1 MASLAA
7 VCAGAGPTLVVLH
20 GFTQTAAS
28 MAPLVDRLASTRRV
42 VALDL
47 PGHGGSAEV
56 SADLEAAAALVV
68 AAADGDDFD
77 LVGYSLGGRVA
88 LHVACGRPPSL
99 RRTAVISASPG
110 ILDPEARRRR
120 LDADAAL
127 AAGLAADGDVDAFLA
142 RWLRNPLFATLPP
155 ERTGLEDRRAN
166 TAAGLADSLRRCS
179 VGSQR
184 WLGDELA
191 GLERPLLMLSGA
203 RDDAFVASSCAVAAR
218 GAAVAATVVPGAGH
232 VAHLEQP
239 DVTARLLDA
248 FFTAP

>member
-1 MASLAA
+1 MAPLAA
-7 VCAGAGPTLVVLH
+7 TCAGTGPTVIVLH

-28 MAPLVDRLASTRRV
+28 LAPLVERLAARRRV

-47 PGHGGSAEV
+47 PGHGGSSDV
-56 SADLEAAAALVV
+56 SADLEESAALVAAAAG
-68 AAADGDDFD
+68 GDEFD
-77 LVGYSLGGRVA
+77 LVGYSLGGRIA
-88 LHVACGRPPSL
+88 LHVVCGHATTL

-110 ILDPEARRRR
+110 IADPDARQRR
-120 LDADAAL
+120 
-127 AAGLAADGDVDAFLA
+127 LAADAELADRLVDEGDVDAFLA
-142 RWLRNPLFATLPP
+142 RWLRNPLFATLPIALADL
-155 ERTGLEDRRAN
+155 EGRRTN

-191 GLERPLLMLSGA
+191 RLDRPLLMLSGA
-203 RDDAFVASSCAVAAR
+203 RDDGFVAAACAAASQSPAVAA
-218 GAAVAATVVPGAGH
+218 AVVPGAGH

-248 FFTAP
+248 FLSAP